1 MAAPA
6 VLRTLEE
13 VWKALLPLQIP
24 MAVMGG
30 LALSVWKR
38 PRATRDV
45 DLLVGIGGR
54 RPEELLSA
62 LTGAGF
68 RAKHTPPVR
77 PLGTLQIMQLEFE
90 PKDSFV
96 SISVDLLLVDSEYHR
111 EALRRSVS
119 IRLENVAD
127 DIAVLSCEDLLIHKL
142 MAGRSIDRADAAA
155 VLRANR
161 DLLDFGYLTRW
172 ATALRLTEELREI
185 WREAYGDEAPQV
197 V

>member
-68 RAKHTPPVR
+68 RAKHTAPVR